1 MNIRDELLKE
11 HSKRQTMKVV
21 AFVGD
26 DKERFAELMKLFLGP
41 VYRESQRA
49 AWAVNYC
56 AERNKQLI
64 KPYFAKLI
72 EQLERD
78 DVHVAVRRNV
88 VRALQFIDIPKRLE
102 GRVFDACYNL
112 LADPEQPVAVRC
124 FSMTVAAKLAKDEPE
139 LLKEL
144 RLIATKHPQALTAG
158 LLAAGM
164 DVFLLGPVPTP
175 AVAMLTRSM
184 RADLG
189 VMISASHNP
198 YFDNGIKIFGPDGYK
213 LSDEQELQIERMV
226 ESPEAIPVANSDEI
240 GRATRIEDAGARY
253 IEFAKRTYPR
263 DSNLDGLRI
272 VIDTAHGAS
281 YKTAPT
287 ALWELGAEIIR
298 IGDAP
303 NGFNIN
309 EKCGS
314 TAPQVMCEKVRETRA
329 DIGIALDGD
338 ADRVMISDEQGQ
350 VIDGDQ
356 LMALVTKS
364 LHERGQLQGG
374 GLVATVMSNLGLE
387 RFLSAQG
394 LSLAR
399 TKVGDRYVV
408 EHMRAHGFNVGGEQ
422 SGHIILSDFST
433 TGDGLLAAL
442 QVLAEVKRAGKPVS
456 EVCKMFEPVPQVLK
470 NVKFKS
476 GKPLDD
482 AQVKSAIAEATSRL
496 GNAGRLVIRPS
507 GTEPLIR
514 VMAEGDDARLVNAV
528 VDELCGVISKAAA

>member
-1 MNIRDELLKE
+1 MSRKYFGTDGVRGKANSGAMTADMVLKIGMAAGNLYRRGS
-11 HSKRQTMKVV
+11 HRHRVV
-21 AFVGD
+21 IGKD
-26 DKERFAELMKLFLGP
+26 TRLSGYM
-41 VYRESQRA
+41 
-49 AWAVNYC
+49 
-56 AERNKQLI
+56 
-64 KPYFAKLI
+64 I
-72 EQLERD
+72 E
-78 DVHVAVRRNV
+78 
-88 VRALQFIDIPKRLE
+88 
-102 GRVFDACYNL
+102 
-112 LADPEQPVAVRC
+112 
-124 FSMTVAAKLAKDEPE
+124 
-139 LLKEL
+139 
-144 RLIATKHPQALTAG
+144 QALTAG

-198 YFDNGIKIFGPDGYK
+198 YYDNGIKIFGPDGYK
-213 LSDEQELQIERMV
+213 LSDEQELKIEGMV
-226 ESPEAIPVANSDEI
+226 ESPDAMPVASSDEI

-272 VIDTAHGAS
+272 VIDTANGAS

-387 RFLSAQG
+387 RFLAARG

-482 AQVKSAIAEATSRL
+482 AQVKTAIAEATSRL
-496 GNAGRLVIRPS
+496 GTAGRLVIRPS

-528 VDELCGVISKAAA
+528 VDELCGVISKAVA